1 MFAKYKGILKMIPKN
16 VSVKKEDFCNLI
28 NSMKEV
34 DKRFED
40 ICKIFED
47 NDTMRGPITIN
58 DKLYTNI
65 LTILKKEFGDEKTNV
80 IEWWMYENVDK
91 NVYISKDSS
100 INLTNEEVIV
110 SLDTVED
117 LYDYLVYLN

>member
-100 INLTNEEVIV
+100 INLTDEEVIV

>member
-16 VSVKKEDFCNLI
+16 VSIKKEDFCNLI
-28 NSMKEV
+28 NSMKDV
-34 DKRFED
+34 DKKFD
-40 ICKIFED
+40 SISKIFEGSEGFS
-47 NDTMRGPITIN
+47 GPITIN
-58 DKLYTNI
+58 NKLYENI
-65 LTILKKEFGDEKTNV
+65 LIILEKEFGDEKTKT
-80 IEWWMYENVDK
+80 IEWWLYENVDK

-100 INLTNEEVIV
+100 INLTDEEVIV